1 MNRILVID
9 DTAEIRNDIGFLLA
23 AEGYEV
29 LEAESGRKG
38 IELAQTW
45 APHVIVCD
53 INMPHM
59 DGFAVLKQI
68 RNLAVTRIT
77 PFIFLTAR
85 SERIDVR
92 AAMDAGADDFIT
104 KPFQP
109 PELITSVR
117 TQINKTEERIKA
129 TEARLKELS
138 ENITTAVPH
147 ELRTPLHTVSG
158 YADMLVREAHKVDT
172 DQVVE
177 WAQYIKEAGERLY
190 QLIEHQILYVRLQ
203 VAAHTAEQRAEY
215 AQSRLNDVNGLVEML
230 AMQLADKAGRKSDLT
245 YDLEPAPTVALT
257 YPDLIKIL
265 IEVLDNAFK
274 FAPAGKPIHVI
285 GRTRP
290 DSYSICIED
299 QGRGMTKDQ
308 ISRIGPYM
316 QFDRSIYQQ
325 PGLGLGLA
333 IVQEYLELYGGR
345 LEITSIPGE
354 NTQVYLHLRCV

>member
-1 MNRILVID
+1 MSRILVID
-9 DTAEIRNDIGFLLA
+9 DTAEIRSDIGFLLA

-29 LEAESGRKG
+29 LEADSGRKG

-45 APHVIVCD
+45 APDVIVCD

-59 DGFAVLKQI
+59 DGYAVLKQI

-117 TQINKTEERIKA
+117 TQINKTEMRIKE
-129 TEARLKELS
+129 TEARIKEFS
-138 ENITTAVPH
+138 KNVMTAVPH
-147 ELRTPLHTVSG
+147 ELRTPLNTVSG
-158 YADMLVREAHKVDT
+158 YADMLMNQAHEVDS

-190 QLIEHQILYVRLQ
+190 QLVEHQILYVRLQ
-203 VAAHTAEQRAEY
+203 VAAHTAEKRAEY
-215 AQSRLNDVNGLVEML
+215 AQSRLTDVNELV
-230 AMQLADKAGRKSDLT
+230 AMIATQLGDKAGRKDDLKF
-245 YDLEPAPTVALT
+245 DLEPAPVVAFT

-274 FAPAGKPIHVI
+274 FAPPHQPIHLV
-285 GRTRP
+285 GRARA
-290 DSYSICIED
+290 DSYSICIQD
-299 QGRGMTKDQ
+299 RGRGMTAAQ
-308 ISRIGPYM
+308 ITQIGPYM
-316 QFDRSIYQQ
+316 QFDRDTYQQ

-333 IVQEYLELYGGR
+333 IVQEYLDLYGGR
-345 LEITSIPGE
+345 LEIISNPGQG
-354 NTQVYLHLRCV
+354 THVYLHLRCV

>member
-1 MNRILVID
+1 MSRILVID
-9 DTAEIRNDIGFLLA
+9 DTAEIRSDIGFLLA

-29 LEAESGRKG
+29 LEADSGRKG

-45 APHVIVCD
+45 APDVIVCD
-53 INMPHM
+53 INMPNM
-59 DGFAVLKQI
+59 DGYTVLQQI

-117 TQINKTEERIKA
+117 TQINKTEMRIKA

-147 ELRTPLHTVSG
+147 ELRTPLNTVSG
-158 YADMLVREAHKVDT
+158 YADMLMSQAHEIDA
-172 DQVVE
+172 DQVIE

-190 QLIEHQILYVRLQ
+190 QLVEHQILYVRLQ
-203 VAAHTAEQRAEY
+203 VAAHTAEKRAEY
-215 AQSRLNDVNGLVEML
+215 AQSRLSDVNELVEMI
-230 AMQLADKAGRKSDLT
+230 AMQIGDKAGRMSDIKF
-245 YDLEPAPTVALT
+245 DLEPAPAVALT

-265 IEVLDNAFK
+265 IEILDNAFK
-274 FAPAGKPIHVI
+274 FAPAHQPIHVV
-285 GRTRP
+285 GRSRP
-290 DSYSICIED
+290 SSYSICIED
-299 QGRGMTKDQ
+299 KGRGMTTEQ

-316 QFDRSIYQQ
+316 QFDRAIYQQ

-345 LEITSIPGE
+345 LEIISTPGKG
-354 NTQVYLHLRCV
+354 TQVYLHLRCV

>member
-1 MNRILVID
+1 MSRILVID
-9 DTAEIRNDIGFLLA
+9 DTAEIRSDIGFLLMS
-23 AEGYEV
+23 EGYEV
-29 LEAESGRKG
+29 LEADSGRRG

-45 APHVIVCD
+45 APDVIVCD
-53 INMPHM
+53 INMPQM
-59 DGFAVLKQI
+59 DGYAVLEQI

-117 TQINKTEERIKA
+117 TQINKTEMRIKA
-129 TEARLKELS
+129 TEARLRELS

-147 ELRTPLHTVSG
+147 ELRTPLNTVSG
-158 YADMLVREAHKVDT
+158 YANMLMTQAHEIDA

-190 QLIEHQILYVRLQ
+190 QLVEHQILYVRLQ
-203 VAAHTAEQRAEY
+203 VSAHTAEKRAEY
-215 AQSRLNDVNGLVEML
+215 AESHLNDVNDLVEMIGT
-230 AMQLADKAGRKSDLT
+230 QIGDKSGRMSDLQF
-245 YDLEPAPTVALT
+245 DLEPAPSVALT

-265 IEVLDNAFK
+265 IEILDNAFK
-274 FAPAGKPIHVI
+274 FAPVNHPIYVT

-290 DSYSICIED
+290 DSYTISIKD
-299 QGRGMTKDQ
+299 QGRGMTAEQ

-316 QFDRSIYQQ
+316 QFDRAIYQQ

-333 IVQEYLELYGGR
+333 IVQEYIELYGGR
-345 LEITSIPGE
+345 LEIISTHGE
-354 NTQVYLHLRCV
+354 GTQVCLHLRCV

>member
-1 MNRILVID
+1 MSRILVID
-9 DTAEIRNDIGFLLA
+9 DTAEIRSDIGFLLMS
-23 AEGYEV
+23 EGYEV
-29 LEAESGRKG
+29 LEADSGRKG

-45 APHVIVCD
+45 APDVIVCD

-59 DGFAVLKQI
+59 DGYAVLEQI

-117 TQINKTEERIKA
+117 TQIHKTEMRIR
-129 TEARLKELS
+129 ES
-138 ENITTAVPH
+138 EKRRKDLIINIANAVPH
-147 ELRTPLHTVSG
+147 ELRTPLNTVSG
-158 YADMLVREAHKVDT
+158 YADMLMSQAHEIDA

-190 QLIEHQILYVRLQ
+190 QLVEHQILYVRLQ
-203 VAAHTAEQRAEY
+203 VYAHTAEKRAEY
-215 AQSRLNDVNGLVEML
+215 AQSRLSEVHDLVEMI
-230 AMQLADKAGRKSDLT
+230 ATQIGDKSGRLSELKFN
-245 YDLEPAPTVALT
+245 LEPAPAVALT

-274 FAPAGKPIHVI
+274 FAPVNYPIHVI
-285 GRTRP
+285 G
-290 DSYSICIED
+290 
-299 QGRGMTKDQ
+299 
-308 ISRIGPYM
+308 
-316 QFDRSIYQQ
+316 
-325 PGLGLGLA
+325 
-333 IVQEYLELYGGR
+333 
-345 LEITSIPGE
+345 
-354 NTQVYLHLRCV
+354 

>member
-1 MNRILVID
+1 MSRILVID
-9 DTAEIRNDIGFLLA
+9 DTAEIRSDIGFLLT

-29 LEAESGRKG
+29 LEADSGRKG
-38 IELAQTW
+38 LELAQTW
-45 APHVIVCD
+45 APDVIVCD

-59 DGFAVLKQI
+59 DGYAVLKQV

-117 TQINKTEERIKA
+117 TQISKTEMRIKA

-147 ELRTPLHTVSG
+147 ELRTPLNTISG
-158 YADMLVREAHKVDT
+158 YADMLMSQAHQIDS

-190 QLIEHQILYVRLQ
+190 QLVEHQILYVRLQ
-203 VAAHTAEQRAEY
+203 VAAHTEEKRAEY
-215 AQSRLNDVNGLVEML
+215 AQSRLTDVNNLVQMIV
-230 AMQLADKAGRKSDLT
+230 MQVGDKAGRVNDLL
-245 YDLEPAPTVALT
+245 YDLDPAPVVALS

-265 IEVLDNAFK
+265 IEILDNAFK
-274 FAPAGKPIHVI
+274 FAPTGFPIHVT
-285 GRTRP
+285 GRTKP
-290 DSYSICIED
+290 DAYSICVQD
-299 QGRGMTKDQ
+299 QGRGMTAEQ
-308 ISRIGPYM
+308 ITRIGPYM
-316 QFDRSIYQQ
+316 QFDRAIYQQ

-345 LEITSIPGE
+345 LEIISTSRRG
-354 NTQVYLHLRCV
+354 TQVYLHLRCV

>member
-9 DTAEIRNDIGFLLA
+9 DTAEIRSDIGFLLA

-29 LEAESGRKG
+29 LEADSGRKG
-38 IELAQTW
+38 IELAQAW

-53 INMPHM
+53 INMPNM
-59 DGFAVLKQI
+59 DGYAVLKQI

-109 PELITSVR
+109 PELLTSVR
-117 TQINKTEERIKA
+117 TQINKTQERIKA

-138 ENITTAVPH
+138 QNITTAVPH
-147 ELRTPLHTVSG
+147 ELRTPLHTVTG
-158 YADMLVREAHKVDT
+158 YADMLVRQAHEVDT
-172 DQVVE
+172 DQIVE
-177 WAQYIKEAGERLY
+177 WGQYIKEAGARLY

-203 VAAHTAEQRAEY
+203 VAAHTAEKRMEY
-215 AQSRLNDVNGLVEML
+215 MHSRLNDVHELAQMI
-230 AMQLADKAGRKSDLT
+230 AMQIGDKEGRNTDIH
-245 YDLEPAPTVALT
+245 YDLEPAPSVAMT

-265 IEVLDNAFK
+265 IEILDNAFK
-274 FAPAGKPIHVI
+274 FAEPGRPINVV
-285 GRTRP
+285 GRTHP
-290 DSYSICIED
+290 DAYSICVMD
-299 QGRGMTKDQ
+299 QGRGMTTDQ

-316 QFDRSIYQQ
+316 QFDRDLYQQ

-345 LEITSIPGE
+345 LEIISTPGQG
-354 NTQVYLHLRCV
+354 THVYLHLRCV